1 MCVAPRLAPLRP
13 LVSHVVGVRTKE
25 KMSRITARSPVASVK
40 DVKPVGNL
48 TEGDR
53 PDDTMSPHLSAADL
67 HDPVAVADGPG
78 PVVAPVLR
86 DGDTP
91 GDPARDVD
99 VSHEG
104 YYDHNRREVT
114 RFRARVRIHAG
125 TTYEPGAEIP
135 ETVAMDGLTEGVEYD
150 RG

>member
-1 MCVAPRLAPLRP
+1 
-13 LVSHVVGVRTKE
+13 
-25 KMSRITARSPVASVK
+25 MSRITARSPVASVK

-48 TEGDR
+48 PGADR
-53 PDDTMSPHLSAADL
+53 PDDAVNPQLPSSDL
-67 HDPVAVADGPG
+67 YDAVAVADGPD

-86 DGDTP
+86 DDDAP

-99 VSHEG
+99 VSYDG

-114 RFRARVRIHAG
+114 RYRARVRIHAG